1 MKIYLSCITIYI
13 TVIFIELIRISIISG
28 VFMDLQMPVMG
39 GIEATKIIRDENSD
53 VLDHKLPII
62 TMTANAMKGDREMC
76 MKAGMNDYIS
86 NPIP

>member
-1 MKIYLSCITIYI
+1 LSIQSPEYLKIPKIY
-13 TVIFIELIRISIISG
+13 LIRISIISG
-28 VFMDLQMPVMG
+28 VFMDLQMLVMG

-76 MKAGMNDYIS
+76 MKTRINDYIS
-86 NPIP
+86 KPIP

>member
-1 MKIYLSCITIYI
+1 
-13 TVIFIELIRISIISG
+13 
-28 VFMDLQMPVMG
+28 MPVMG

-62 TMTANAMKGDREMC
+62 TMTANAMKSDREMC

-86 NPIP
+86 KPIP

>member
-1 MKIYLSCITIYI
+1 
-13 TVIFIELIRISIISG
+13 
-28 VFMDLQMPVMG
+28 MDLQMPVMG

-86 NPIP
+86 NPIPWISRPYKCSTCFVDTSMADGDADMKGA

>member
-1 MKIYLSCITIYI
+1 LSIQSPEYLKIPKIY
-13 TVIFIELIRISIISG
+13 LIRISIISG

-39 GIEATKIIRDENSD
+39 EIEATKIIRDENSD

-76 MKAGMNDYIS
+76 MKTRINDYIS
-86 NPIP
+86 KPIP

>member
-1 MKIYLSCITIYI
+1 
-13 TVIFIELIRISIISG
+13 
-28 VFMDLQMPVMG
+28 MG